1 MTKTPGAKAS
11 IWRRDQPF
19 AAVLVTNLDI
29 KSLIVRDEAPMPTH
43 TSSSSIYVLIYDLT
57 ISFSESSAVKTV
69 FVLDYVLER
78 PTAGMPRLEATQ
90 LQLAAIRSETATEKA
105 TKLDARREKHEAVDS
120 LNLYNARRR
129 FEAIKNHLETQL
141 NDAIEEKI
149 GLSDELKTNKEID
162 EDTGN
167 SGAKDDEEQDVEKA
181 TSEKQDLA
189 GRLPYNRS
197 DKLRSNKRPDGSIY
211 TSKHPQSTPLEQQG
225 VGA

>member
-1 MTKTPGAKAS
+1 M
-11 IWRRDQPF
+11 
-19 AAVLVTNLDI
+19 
-29 KSLIVRDEAPMPTH
+29 
-43 TSSSSIYVLIYDLT
+43 
-57 ISFSESSAVKTV
+57 
-69 FVLDYVLER
+69 
-78 PTAGMPRLEATQ
+78 
-90 LQLAAIRSETATEKA
+90 
-105 TKLDARREKHEAVDS
+105 
-120 LNLYNARRR
+120 
-129 FEAIKNHLETQL
+129 ETQL